1 VVKPAAKKE
10 VVTYLVQDHQMSIRQ
25 ACITINIARSS
36 YYYEKMIDPEEEVI
50 MDKLEVLAQNH
61 PTYGFWKMFHRLRN
75 EGSTWNHKK
84 VYRIYKSMNMHLKR
98 KYKRR
103 LPRRSAVTLEEP
115 SSANQVWSMDFMSDS
130 LQHGRRFR
138 TLNIIDDYN
147 RELCWLEVAIS
158 IDAQAVTKILDYVI
172 KERGKPE
179 TIRVDNG
186 PEFTSHQFM
195 EYCESKGIEIR
206 YIQPGKPTQ
215 NAFIERFNRSYRNE
229 VLDIYLFKKLTE
241 VREISYKWAEDYNH
255 QRPHQS
261 LGNRSPIEFAK
272 QQLTVN

>member
-1 VVKPAAKKE
+1 
-10 VVTYLVQDHQMSIRQ
+10 
-25 ACITINIARSS
+25 
-36 YYYEKMIDPEEEVI
+36 
-50 MDKLEVLAQNH
+50 
-61 PTYGFWKMFHRLRN
+61 
-75 EGSTWNHKK
+75 
-84 VYRIYKSMNMHLKR
+84 
-98 KYKRR
+98 
-103 LPRRSAVTLEEP
+103 
-115 SSANQVWSMDFMSDS
+115 
-130 LQHGRRFR
+130 
-138 TLNIIDDYN
+138 
-147 RELCWLEVAIS
+147 
-158 IDAQAVTKILDYVI
+158 
-172 KERGKPE
+172 
-179 TIRVDNG
+179 
-186 PEFTSHQFM
+186 M